1 MAVTPDAFT
10 SAMSEA
16 LSGTRV
22 PNAVLPGAPSASI
35 TIVLLYGDHVGAV
48 SLRNATGNI
57 IAVAA
62 TVDFIKNS
70 RRSIRNVSPAGDAKS
85 IL

>member
-35 TIVLLYGDHVGAV
+35 TIVPLYGAHVRGAV
-48 SLRNATGNI
+48 SLRTATGNI
-57 IAVAA
+57 IASGR
-62 TVDFIKNS
+62 D
-70 RRSIRNVSPAGDAKS
+70 G
-85 IL
+85 